1 MFFLLPLSVICR
13 ERKMIIKI
21 YKENPNEKSIR
32 KVVEILEA
40 GGVIAYP
47 TDTVYALGCSINQP
61 KAIEKLRDI
70 KGKKA
75 TLMSIVCSDL
85 SNIADYAKVD
95 DNTYKT
101 LKRYLPGGYTFI
113 LHSSKKT
120 PEKVLQGRKTIGIRI
135 PDNDIALEI
144 VKALGVPLVTTSVK
158 REGLDKEYVTD
169 PSLIEEIYKGLDV
182 VVDGGI
188 GDNYAS
194 TIVDCVGEEPEIVR
208 QGRAIFEE

>member
-1 MFFLLPLSVICR
+1 MF
-13 ERKMIIKI
+13 IKI
-21 YKENPNEKSIR
+21 YKDNPNEKTIR
-32 KVVEILEA
+32 KVVEILES

-61 KAIEKLRDI
+61 KAIEKLREI

-75 TLMSIVCSDL
+75 TLMSIVCADL
-85 SNIADYAKVD
+85 SKIADYAKVD
-95 DNTYKT
+95 DSTYKI

-120 PEKVLQGRKTIGIRI
+120 PEKVLQGRKTVGIRI
-135 PDNDIALEI
+135 PNNEIALEI
-144 VKALGVPLVTTSVK
+144 VRMLGVPMVTTSVK
-158 REGLDKEYVTD
+158 REGMEVEYITD
-169 PSLIEEIYKGLDV
+169 PSLISEMYPDLDA

-188 GDNYAS
+188 GDNFAS

-208 QGRAIFEE
+208 QGRAVFEE

>member
-1 MFFLLPLSVICR
+1 MF
-13 ERKMIIKI
+13 IKI
-21 YKENPNEKSIR
+21 FKDNPNEKSIR

-95 DNTYKT
+95 DNTYKI
-101 LKRYLPGGYTFI
+101 LRRYLPGGYTFI

-120 PEKVLQGRKTIGIRI
+120 PEKVLQGRKTVGIRI
-135 PDNDIALEI
+135 PNNSIALEI
-144 VKALGVPLVTTSVK
+144 VKALGVPLVTTSVR
-158 REGLDKEYVTD
+158 REGMEVEYITD
-169 PSLIEEIYKGLDV
+169 PSLISEMYPALDA
-182 VVDGGI
+182 VVDGGM
-188 GDNYAS
+188 GDNFAS
-194 TIVDCVGEEPEIVR
+194 TIVDCVGDDPEIVR
-208 QGRAIFEE
+208 QGRAEFEE

>member
-1 MFFLLPLSVICR
+1 MF
-13 ERKMIIKI
+13 IKI
-21 YKENPNEKSIR
+21 FKDNPNEKSIR

-61 KAIEKLRDI
+61 KAIEKLREI

-95 DNTYKT
+95 DNTYKI

-120 PEKVLQGRKTIGIRI
+120 PEKVLQGRKTVGIRI
-135 PDNDIALEI
+135 PNNAIALEI
-144 VKALGVPLVTTSVK
+144 VKVLGVPLVTTSVK
-158 REGLDKEYVTD
+158 REGMDVEYITD
-169 PSLIEEIYKGLDV
+169 PSLIAEMYPALDA
-182 VVDGGI
+182 VVDGGM
-188 GDNYAS
+188 GDNFAS
-194 TIVDCVGEEPEIVR
+194 TIVDCVGDEPEIVR
-208 QGRAIFEE
+208 QGRAEFEE

>member
-1 MFFLLPLSVICR
+1 
-13 ERKMIIKI
+13 MILKV
-21 YKENPNEKSIR
+21 YKDNTSEKSIR
-32 KVVEILEA
+32 QIVECLEN

-47 TDTVYALGCSINQP
+47 TDTVYALGCSIKSP

-95 DNTYKT
+95 TPTYKI
-101 LKRYLPGGYTFI
+101 LKRHLPGGYTFI
-113 LHSSKKT
+113 LQSSSKT
-120 PEKVLQGRKTIGIRI
+120 PEKVLQGRKTVGIRV
-135 PDNDIALEI
+135 PDNNIALAI
-144 VKALGVPLVTTSVK
+144 VRELGVPLVTTSVR
-158 REGLDKEYVTD
+158 REGMEQEYITD
-169 PSLIEEIYKGLDV
+169 PSLIEEFYGGLDM
-182 VVDGGI
+182 VVDGGM
-188 GDNYAS
+188 GDNFAS